1 MTVQEFSDEFDVLYN
16 NITSNQAPGLNGY
29 EKSVLLTQA
38 QDYFVLDAY
47 NGNSYSFESTEQ
59 ITSYLNVLVKQ
70 AVLKNP
76 ILEENKIDTRSVVF
90 KLPSDV
96 WFITY
101 ESVILRDDLL
111 GCENGKTAIVK
122 PITQDEFYLANRNPF
137 RGPNS
142 NRVLRLSIDNKVELI
157 SKYNINSYLVR
168 YLSEPEPIILENIEG
183 LNVSIKGKTNVNNC
197 KLNPVVHRLIL
208 EIAVDRAKKIW
219 ESGSN

>member
-59 ITSYLNVLVKQ
+59 ITSYLSVLVKQ

-76 ILEENKIDTRSVVF
+76 ISEENKIDTRSVVF

-122 PITQDEFYLANRNPF
+122 GVKKLYGANVKATDLRGGAALVLAGSVAKGITKIQ
-137 RGPNS
+137 
-142 NRVLRLSIDNKVELI
+142 
-157 SKYNINSYLVR
+157 
-168 YLSEPEPIILENIEG
+168 NIEYILRGYEDFVKKLQG
-183 LNVSIKGKTNVNNC
+183 LGLDIDIIKG
-197 KLNPVVHRLIL
+197 
-208 EIAVDRAKKIW
+208 
-219 ESGSN
+219 